1 MRVVV
6 IGATG
11 TIGAPV
17 VDLLSRSGHEVIGVS
32 RNSDP
37 RVNLD
42 EPASIDAFY
51 DAIGEADGV
60 LSIAG
65 NAAAGPLGTVT
76 DEQLGLCLRSKLLGQ
91 VNVVRKGFSRVKPGG
106 VIVITGGMLA
116 YAPWPN
122 TSPVAMVN
130 AGLEG
135 FARAAALEMQ
145 DGRRVVIVHP
155 PLVRE
160 TAAKWGRD
168 ETPWP
173 QATAV
178 ANAYKT
184 ALEGTMT
191 GVPVFVDGYGP
202 TRG

>member
-1 MRVVV
+1 MKVAV

-11 TIGAPV
+11 TLGAPV
-17 VDLLSRSGHEVIGVS
+17 VDLLSRSGHEVIRAS
-32 RNSDP
+32 RTLDP
-37 RVNLD
+37 RIDLND
-42 EPASIDAFY
+42 PASIDAFY
-51 DAIGEADGV
+51 DAIGPVDGV

-65 NAAAGPLGTVT
+65 NAAAGPLGALT

-106 VIVITGGMLA
+106 VLVVTGGMLA

-122 TSPVAMVN
+122 TAPVAMVN

-135 FARAAALEMQ
+135 FVRAAALELQ
-145 DGRRVVIVHP
+145 DGRRLAIVHP

-160 TAAKWGRD
+160 TAAKWGQD
-168 ETPWP
+168 ATPWP
-173 QATAV
+173 PAAAV
-178 ANAYKT
+178 SAAYKH

-191 GVPVFVDGYGP
+191 GAPVFVDGYGP
-202 TRG
+202 A

>member
-1 MRVVV
+1 MRVAV

-17 VDLLSRSGHEVIGVS
+17 VDLLTRSGHEVIRVFRHS
-32 RNSDP
+32 NP

-42 EPASIDAFY
+42 DPASI
-51 DAIGEADGV
+51 

-76 DEQLGLCLRSKLLGQ
+76 DEQLGLCLHSKLLGQ

-106 VIVITGGMLA
+106 VLVITGGMLA
-116 YAPWPN
+116 YTPWPN

-135 FARAAALEMQ
+135 FVRAAALEMQ
-145 DGRRVVIVHP
+145 NGRRVVIVHP

-202 TRG
+202 KRG

>member
-17 VDLLSRSGHEVIGVS
+17 VHLLSRSGHEVIGVS

-42 EPASIDAFY
+42 EPASIDALY
-51 DAIGEADGV
+51 DAIGEVDGV
-60 LSIAG
+60 VCIAG
-65 NAAAGPLGTVT
+65 NAAAGPLATVT
-76 DEQLGLCLRSKLLGQ
+76 DEQLGLCLHSKLLGQ
-91 VNVVRKGFSRVKPGG
+91 VNVVRKGCSRVKPGG
-106 VIVITGGMLA
+106 VLVITGGMLA
-116 YAPWPN
+116 HTPWPN
-122 TSPVAMVN
+122 TSTVAMVN

-135 FARAAALEMQ
+135 FVRAAALEMQ
-145 DGRRVVIVHP
+145 EGRRVVIVHP

-168 ETPWP
+168 ESPWP
-173 QATAV
+173 QATVV
-178 ANAYKT
+178 ADAYKT
-184 ALEGTMT
+184 AVEGTMT
-191 GVPVFVDGYGP
+191 GVPVFVDGYSP
-202 TRG
+202 KRG